1 MRPES
6 KKLLQDV
13 LDASRSILAYVEG
26 KAFSDYLANEL
37 IRSGVERKFITI
49 GEALA
54 RLAKADPETVERI
67 TAARRIISFRNIL
80 THGYDV
86 VEDETVW
93 GIVRKYLPQ
102 LKNDV
107 ETLLSSRDS

>member
-13 LDASRSILAYVEG
+13 LDASQSILGYVEG
-26 KAFSDYLANEL
+26 KTFSEYLANEL
-37 IRSGVERKFITI
+37 LRSGVERKFITI
-49 GEALA
+49 GEALN
-54 RLAKADPETVERI
+54 RLAKIDPETAERI
-67 TAARRIISFRNIL
+67 ASSKRIINFRNIL

-102 LKNDV
+102 LKDDV
-107 ETLLSSRDS
+107 EALLAHRDS

>member
-13 LDASRSILAYVEG
+13 LDASQSILAYVEG
-26 KAFSDYLANEL
+26 KTFSDYLANEL
-37 IRSGVERKFITI
+37 LRSGVERKFITI
-49 GEALA
+49 GEALT
-54 RLAKADPETVERI
+54 RLAKADPETAELI
-67 TAARRIISFRNIL
+67 SAGRRIINFRNIL

-93 GIVRKYLPQ
+93 GIARKYLPQ
-102 LKNDV
+102 LKNDA
-107 ETLLSSRDS
+107 ESLLAHRDS